1 VATRDEGSRTP
12 RHDDQ
17 VQGLTTQISF
27 LEEEVAVLRRRLADS
42 PRHVRLLEERLR
54 ETEAGLASVTG
65 QNERLAD
72 TLREARDQIVALKEE
87 VDRLAQ
93 PPSGFGVFLEA
104 CEDGTADVFTG
115 GRKMR
120 VSVSPAVELE
130 KLRPG
135 QEVVLNEALNVVI
148 AQGYETVGEVVMLKE
163 LLEDGDRALVISHA
177 DEERVVRLAE
187 PLRDSV
193 LRAGDSLLLEPR
205 SGYVYERIPKAE
217 VEELILEEVPD
228 ITYSDIGGLSSQIVQ
243 IRDAVELPYLHA
255 DLFREHQLRPPKGVL
270 LYGPPGCGKTLIAKA
285 VANSLAKQVAART
298 AAARAA
304 SGEEDTPEEPGS
316 AKAGQTRDGQ
326 AKEGK
331 SFFLNIKGP
340 ELLNKYVGETER
352 HIRLVFQRA
361 REKASEGM
369 PVIVFFDEMDS
380 IFRTRGSGVSSDVE
394 NTIVPQ
400 LLSEIDGVEGLE
412 NVIVIGASNREDMI
426 DPAILRP
433 GRLDVKI
440 KIERPDAEAA
450 RDIFSK
456 YVLTELP
463 LHPEDL
469 AEHGSSREATVDAMI
484 QRVVERMYSETE
496 ENRFLEVTYANGDKE
511 VLYFKDFNS
520 GAMIEN
526 IVARAKKMAI
536 KEFLDTGQKGMRIIH
551 LLTACVDEFSEN
563 EDLPNTTNPDDWA
576 RISGKKG
583 ERIVY
588 IRTLVS
594 GKQGTEAGRSIDTVA
609 NTGQYL

>member
-1 VATRDEGSRTP
+1 VAARDDGGRASR
-12 RHDDQ
+12 HEDE
-17 VQGLTTQISF
+17 VSSLTAQISF
-27 LEEEVAVLRRRLADS
+27 LDEEIAVLRRRLADS
-42 PRHVRLLEERLR
+42 PRQVRLLEERLR
-54 ETEAGLASVTG
+54 ETEASLTSVTA
-65 QNERLAD
+65 QNERMAT

-93 PPSGFGVFLEA
+93 PPSGFGVFLAA
-104 CEDGTADVFTG
+104 CEDNTADVFTG

-120 VSVSPAVELE
+120 VNVSPNVDLE
-130 KLRPG
+130 GLRPG
-135 QEVVLNEALNVVI
+135 QEVVLNEALNIVI

-163 LLEDGDRALVISHA
+163 VLADGERALVISHA
-177 DEERVVRLAE
+177 DEERIVRLAA
-187 PLRDSV
+187 PLLDQV
-193 LRAGDSLLLEPR
+193 LRGGDSLLLEPR

-228 ITYSDIGGLSSQIVQ
+228 ISYHDIGGLTSQIEQ
-243 IRDAVELPYLHA
+243 IRDAIELPYLHA

-285 VANSLAKQVAART
+285 VANSLAKQVAAKT
-298 AAARAA
+298 AAMAA
-304 SGEEDTPEEPGS
+304 EGNGG
-316 AKAGQTRDGQ
+316 KQQ
-326 AKEGK
+326 EGK

-450 RDIFSK
+450 KDIFSK
-456 YVLTELP
+456 YILTGLP
-463 LHPEDL
+463 LHPDDL
-469 AEHGSSREATVDAMI
+469 AEHGSSKQATVDAMI
-484 QRVVERMYSETE
+484 QRVVERMYSESE

-526 IVARAKKMAI
+526 IVARAKQMAI
-536 KEFLDTGQKGMRIIH
+536 KEFLETGQKGIRVAH
-551 LLTACVDEFSEN
+551 LLAACVDEFSEN